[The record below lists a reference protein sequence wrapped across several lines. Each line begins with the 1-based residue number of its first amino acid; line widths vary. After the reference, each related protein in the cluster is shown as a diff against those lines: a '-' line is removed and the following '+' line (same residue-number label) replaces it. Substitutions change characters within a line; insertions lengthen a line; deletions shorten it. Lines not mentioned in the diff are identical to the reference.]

1 MNPGSQPN
9 PYAAPPAAFAPNEA
23 FLPPGSERLARLCE
37 QLAWPPALIAGAAGL
52 FAMLYASTEA
62 AQAYVAHLAFHLGLA
77 AQTPIAL
84 VTAAA
89 VASPIYITLWMH
101 LAFYFLRRFHRISWL
116 YGLTLWMPLLNALP
130 FVLMLTRAFYYARRA
145 PVALLL
151 LGICWASISGA
162 TLVSYGLL
170 LTFSQDDIDLQL
182 LAARLT
188 VAHTMAAGLFLPL
201 LAATLRRMESARS
214 AEGNQPLFEYSASA
228 D

>member
-1 MNPGSQPN
+1 MNSGSPTN
-9 PYAAPPAAFAPNEA
+9 PYATPPAAFAPNAA
-23 FLPPGSERLARLCE
+23 FLPPGAERFARLCE
-37 QLAWPPALIAGAAGL
+37 RLAWPPALIASAAGL
-52 FAMLYASTEA
+52 FALLYASTEA

-77 AQTPIAL
+77 ADTPIAL

-89 VASPIYITLWMH
+89 VAAPIYITLWMH

-170 LTFSQDDIDLQL
+170 IAYGQDDIDLQL

-188 VAHTMAAGLFLPL
+188 LAHTMAAGLFLPL
-201 LAATLRRMESARS
+201 LAATLRRMESGRQ
-214 AEGNQPLFEYSASA
+214 AEGATVGMAN
-228 D
+228 